1 MRKDLLDRLARLE
14 TQREALRPPEARPI
28 DRFEAERVYKELMQ
42 RASTAAPVL
51 PDDPHEAARAYM
63 DFVSGR

>member
-14 TQREALRPPEARPI
+14 TQRSAPRSPDARPI
-28 DRFEAERVYKELMQ
+28 DRFDAERIYKELML

-51 PDDPHEAARAYM
+51 PDDLHEAARVYV